1 MKKLTLLLLVIP
13 VIFTLAACSSALQV
27 TTGGSVYYTATLEMK
42 KDNKELYGTHSTI
55 PRIKNRRSR
64 ISCR

>member
-42 KDNKELYGTHSTI
+42 KDNKELYGT
-55 PRIKNRRSR
+55 
-64 ISCR
+64 